1 MFSWPT
7 LELSFLNLPLSRFVH
22 APDRA
27 LTPRRGRGHPGAP
40 GETEAARPA
49 PREPRSCGRSRARLG
64 RARWALALP
73 PVRRQYPPL
82 ANAHGRIAGFPA
94 HERIAYHKIA
104 EANRGPPPPPPPPPG
119 GGESPPPP
127 PQGGAGRGARRA
139 RRG

>member
-27 LTPRRGRGHPGAP
+27 LTPRRGRGHPGSP

-64 RARWALALP
+64 RARWASALP
-73 PVRRQYPPL
+73 PVRRQYPPS
-82 ANAHGRIAGFPA
+82 ANAHGEIAGFPA
-94 HERIAYHKIA
+94 HERIAYHKIR
-104 EANRGPPPPPPPPPG
+104 EANHGLATARAGVVRISGPSG
-119 GGESPPPP
+119 VIATECSK
-127 PQGGAGRGARRA
+127 
-139 RRG
+139 